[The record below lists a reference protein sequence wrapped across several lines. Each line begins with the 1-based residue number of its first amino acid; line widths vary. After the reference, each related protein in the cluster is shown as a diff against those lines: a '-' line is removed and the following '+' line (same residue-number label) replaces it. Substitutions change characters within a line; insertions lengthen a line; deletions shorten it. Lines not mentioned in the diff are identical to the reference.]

1 MTVERSSRREQSSW
15 PRGAAGV
22 VLLALT
28 PGMAQ
33 AAEYVDSPYRDRRSF
48 SLILGPGLSYTEL
61 IGESDAD
68 VVKGLDAQLDLGAS
82 LSVGYGGDEVFVVIR
97 GSLRGPA
104 LSVVGGFRSV
114 FGMEAWQ
121 SFVDLGAVVR
131 PFSGPWVGPRVAFGL
146 RHTFSERFAV
156 YGGLGLTLG
165 FGSGL
170 RADAE
175 GFTGVQW
182 IFPVSGSE

>member
-1 MTVERSSRREQSSW
+1 MTQRSRQR
-15 PRGAAGV
+15 AATGWGV
-22 VLLALT
+22 AWVAAWLSPLSA
-28 PGMAQ
+28 G
-33 AAEYVDSPYRDRRSF
+33 AAEYVDSPYRDRSAF
-48 SLILGPGLSYTEL
+48 SLILGPGASYTEL
-61 IGESDAD
+61 INGGDAE
-68 VVKGLDAQLDLGAS
+68 VVKGLDALLDVGAS
-82 LSVGYGGDEVFVVIR
+82 LTVGHDGDEVFVVIR
-97 GSLRGPA
+97 GSLRQPE
-104 LSVVGGFRSV
+104 LSLVGGFRSV
-114 FGMEAWQ
+114 FGDESWQ

-175 GFTGVQW
+175 GFTGLQW
-182 IFPVSGSE
+182 IFPVGGSE